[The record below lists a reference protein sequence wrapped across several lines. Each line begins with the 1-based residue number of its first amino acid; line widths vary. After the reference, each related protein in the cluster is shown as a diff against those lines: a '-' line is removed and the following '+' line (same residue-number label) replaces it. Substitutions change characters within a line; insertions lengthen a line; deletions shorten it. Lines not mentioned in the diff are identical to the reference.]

1 MEDKKKTTINYDY
14 YMLDHQYKTG
24 SRFLEY
30 REQAQDFYE
39 GKQIPENFD
48 KNMPSFVANL
58 CSYIINTK
66 ASKLRGT
73 PYSIVFQSANE
84 KSSQKL
90 DKFDKFVLLDLQY
103 DIALQQS
110 IINMLVYGT
119 EIVMYRFSDFGVSL
133 DAVYEGKLVREH
145 VDLRRFAVAN
155 PYLPSLQEQKWIM
168 VWNYHD
174 VKAVRDMCRQME
186 GETNKE
192 FEARKERILP
202 DDYNEEKYPK
212 AEDIAHGTVCVYTR
226 YFRIN
231 GEVCFQSSTKE
242 VDLFDPT
249 YMSPDAQKSVLKEMI
264 KKGAKRNKD
273 NKVDDYEIDP
283 EPTRIEAHKDKMT
296 AGEYNAKLNKFS
308 LYPFA
313 EFSPN
318 RRFNHFY
325 GISELQDVIPAQK
338 VVNFL
343 YVMSAKNIQDNA
355 WGKWLVRAD
364 ALRGQ
369 SITNNG
375 GQVITDYSRNTNSWG
390 VQRIEA
396 NSGNMLNITTYTDNI
411 IGLIRTL
418 KGANEVISG
427 ETASQLSGY
436 AISLLQEQG
445 NTVFEMLQS
454 VLWNDFAVQEA
465 KIRLQFYL
473 HYYDKKMKFV
483 YELDDIEYEN
493 ERRARQ
499 LVREN
504 DVDSYM
510 NNQTQFLMQH
520 GGLRPD
526 QIDYPRVQRV
536 QELEFSKDDISEDRY
551 YIVPKAGRGIK
562 YSEVVQA
569 DQINQLFKDGTIANL
584 SVSNKRAY
592 IELNPLI
599 DDTTR
604 YKYKRILEQEE
615 QSQNAQL
622 SEQVRDLTTRLEQA
636 SIVNQRLQ
644 NQLNLANEY
653 VKDLRSNFSSSLNAA
668 KSQND
673 ILRQANTRMFNA
685 SRNRRQIAATQS
697 MESDEL
703 ISEGVNDAIS
713 GV

>member
-1 MEDKKKTTINYDY
+1 MEDKDRRTINYEYYLNDHSYKVHSRLLDY
-14 YMLDHQYKTG
+14 WNQY
-24 SRFLEY
+24 
-30 REQAQDFYE
+30 QDFYE
-39 GKQIPENFD
+39 GKQLPVNFD
-48 KNMPSFVANL
+48 KSMPSFVLNM
-58 CSYIINTK
+58 CSYIVNTK

-73 PYSIVFQSANE
+73 PYSIVFQSANQ
-84 KSSQKL
+84 KSSEKL

-186 GETNKE
+186 GESEKE
-192 FEARKERILP
+192 FEERKESIVP
-202 DDYNEEKYPK
+202 DDYNEEKYPR

-231 GEVCFQSSTKE
+231 GEVCFQSSTQS
-242 VDLFDPT
+242 VDLFEPT

-264 KKGAKRNKD
+264 KKGKQRNND
-273 NKVDDYEIDP
+273 NKVDDFDIDP
-283 EPTRIEAHKDKMT
+283 EPARIEANKDKMT
-296 AGEYNAKLNKFS
+296 AKEYNSKLEKFS

-313 EFSPN
+313 DVTPN

-325 GISELQDVIPAQK
+325 GISDLQDVISSQK
-338 VVNFL
+338 SVNFL
-343 YVMSAKNIQDNA
+343 YTMAIKNVQDNA
-355 WGKWLVRAD
+355 WGKWLVKAD

-375 GQVITDYSRNTNSWG
+375 GQVITDYSRNSNTWG
-390 VQRIEA
+390 VQRVEA
-396 NSGNMLNITTYTDNI
+396 NSQNMLVVTQFVDSIFDNQRTVKGTTE
-411 IGLIRTL
+411 
-418 KGANEVISG
+418 AISG
-427 ETASQLSGY
+427 ENANQQLSGY

-445 NTVFEMLQS
+445 NTVFEMVQS
-454 VLWNDFAVQEA
+454 ILWNDFAVQEA

-483 YELDDIEYEN
+483 YELDDLEYEN

-504 DVDSYM
+504 DVSMYQQDPQRFLL
-510 NNQTQFLMQH
+510 NN

-526 QIDYPRVQRV
+526 EKDYPKVQRV
-536 QELEFSKDDISEDRY
+536 QELEFSNKDIQDNRY

-622 SEQVRDLTTRLEQA
+622 SEQVKDLTTRLEQA
-636 SIVNQRLQ
+636 SLVNERLKT
-644 NQLNLANEY
+644 QLNLANEY
-653 VKDLRSNFSSSLNAA
+653 VKDLRSNFTSSLNAA

-673 ILRQANTRMFNA
+673 ILRQANTRMVNA
-685 SRNRRQIAATQS
+685 SRNRQTTATQS
-697 MESDEL
+697 MESEAL